1 VAIAGFILVTA
12 GGYLGGE
19 MTFGFGSMVN
29 HNAFSEELGKFA
41 LVGPLAELKQG
52 LNRASAKGRPILL
65 VRSGDDVVAIG
76 AVCSH
81 AGGPLDE
88 GELHGDE
95 VTCPWHGSKF
105 RITDGQVRRGPAT
118 FPQPDYEV
126 RVSDAGVEVRSRAD

>member
-1 VAIAGFILVTA
+1 RHAWDEPEPEWVRLDVAEVPENELTKAT
-12 GGYLGGE
+12 GG
-19 MTFGFGSMVN
+19 
-29 HNAFSEELGKFA
+29 
-41 LVGPLAELKQG
+41 
-52 LNRASAKGRPILL
+52 GRDFLL
-65 VRSGDDVVAIG
+65 VREGSTFHALD

-118 FPQPDYEV
+118 FPLPDYEV